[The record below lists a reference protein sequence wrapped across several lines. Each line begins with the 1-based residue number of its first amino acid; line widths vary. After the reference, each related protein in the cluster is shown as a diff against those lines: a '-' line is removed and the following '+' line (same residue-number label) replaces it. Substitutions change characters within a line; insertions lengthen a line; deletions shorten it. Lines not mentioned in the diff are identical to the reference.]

1 MILRTLVAGLFLLL
15 GAAHAQATAPI
26 QEVTLE
32 NGLRVLLMEAHHVPM
47 VVMRLTTP
55 AGSRFDPAQKGGSA
69 SMLAGMLTDHTARHD
84 YKAWADMLDAKA
96 IRLGGDVDQEGLSLG
111 LTVLKEAMPDGVSA
125 LAEAALLP
133 GWNQK
138 RFDIM
143 RNDSISA
150 ARKSLEEPGVQASL
164 LAAGTLF
171 SGHPFGHR
179 SEGDME
185 SLARIRLQDLQSVY
199 RDQFKPQGSV
209 LAVSGDV
216 TMNELLAL
224 VRPAFSDWQ
233 GKPAVSLADIAAP
246 QAVAGKIIQHDM
258 PTRQALVQLLR
269 LGPTRHDDGMFAAML
284 MNHILGGG
292 GFASRL
298 MTEVREKKGLVYG
311 VYSYFIPLTV
321 SGPFAITLQTR
332 ADQAGEA
339 TAVVRS
345 VLEEMYKNGVSA
357 KELAAAKANLVGGFA
372 HRMDS
377 NAKRVGLMSMVGFY
391 GLPLDYL
398 QTWTDRIQAVSLA
411 DVKRQAQVYL
421 NPEQWNQIRIGPEST
436 DEPRGKIKGSHP

>member
-1 MILRTLVAGLFLLL
+1 MILRALIAGLFLLL
-15 GAAHAQATAPI
+15 GATHAQATAPI

-47 VVMRLTTP
+47 VVMRLTVP
-55 AGSRFDPAQKGGSA
+55 AGSRFDPTQKGGSA
-69 SMLAGMLTDHTARHD
+69 AMLAGMLTDHTARHD

-111 LTVLKEAMPDGVSA
+111 LTALKEAMPDGVSA
-125 LAEAALLP
+125 LAEAALQP

-171 SGHPFGHR
+171 PEHPYGHR

-185 SLARIRLQDLQSVY
+185 SLARIRLQDVQSVY

-216 TMNELLAL
+216 TMDELLAL
-224 VRPAFSDWQ
+224 VRPALAGWQ
-233 GKPAVSLADIAAP
+233 GKPLVSLADIAAP
-246 QAVAGKIIQHDM
+246 QAIAGKIIQHDM

-332 ADQAGEA
+332 ADQAGQA
-339 TAVVRS
+339 TEVVRS
-345 VLEEMYKNGVSA
+345 VLGEMYNNGVSA
-357 KELAAAKANLVGGFA
+357 KELKAAKANLVGSFA

-398 QTWTDRIQAVSLA
+398 QTWTDRIEAVSLA

-436 DEPRGKIKGSHP
+436 QPGEHIKGSHP